1 MVCQANNKTVT
12 ITKYQIPNK
21 YQMPNIQYPISN
33 IKELSHEQLLLWLG
47 ERGIAPYRATQ
58 ILKWVY
64 LRQADRFDVMTDLG
78 KDIREL
84 LSSHFTIRRLE
95 KVLVETSR
103 DGSEKYLFKLA
114 DGEHIESVLIPEKGH
129 HTLCI
134 STQVGCAQGC
144 KFCLTA
150 KSGFI
155 RNLTQG
161 EIISQALDIRNDI
174 AVPHSLSN
182 IVFMGMGEPLA
193 NYRNVMS
200 AVRIITNG
208 EYGLNFSNRKVT
220 ISTAGI
226 IPKLSDL
233 GQDIQVGLAISLN
246 AADNKTRSML
256 MPINRKYPLE
266 KLIEA
271 CRRYPL
277 PPRQRI
283 TYEYILIKGV
293 NDSPE
298 DAKCLARLL
307 RRVRAKINLIPFN
320 EYEGSDFRR
329 SDESVIQKFRE
340 LLVKSNYTVIIRH
353 SKGQDISAACGQL
366 SHKSHQKGVLK

>member
-1 MVCQANNKTVT
+1 MARPCYGSRRVCLNGMHRVKGFA
-12 ITKYQIPNK
+12 
-21 YQMPNIQYPISN
+21 IST
-33 IKELSHEQLLLWLG
+33 G
-47 ERGIAPYRATQ
+47 
-58 ILKWVY
+58 VY
-64 LRQADRFDVMTDLG
+64 L
-78 KDIREL
+78 
-84 LSSHFTIRRLE
+84 
-95 KVLVETSR
+95 
-103 DGSEKYLFKLA
+103 
-114 DGEHIESVLIPEKGH
+114 
-129 HTLCI
+129 
-134 STQVGCAQGC
+134 
-144 KFCLTA
+144 
-150 KSGFI
+150 
-155 RNLTQG
+155 
-161 EIISQALDIRNDI
+161 
-174 AVPHSLSN
+174 
-182 IVFMGMGEPLA
+182 LA
-193 NYRNVMS
+193 NS
-200 AVRIITNG
+200 PEI
-208 EYGLNFSNRKVT
+208 
-220 ISTAGI
+220 
-226 IPKLSDL
+226 KLS
-233 GQDIQVGLAISLN
+233 I
-246 AADNKTRSML
+246 SML

-329 SDESVIQKFRE
+329 PDESVIQEFRE